1 MLIKADADIRLKL
14 AERYYKRAGNAV
26 DLLGAVTVRL
36 PGAGYRGAL
45 MQQLAD
51 QFAVR
56 LLKLQRLRYRLF
68 LRQSGDLS
76 GSNTYG
82 WIRKFQPN
90 TLGNTPGLGG
100 FLGIPASAAIKFS
113 LNETFKKLG
122 DGYVI
127 VLGHFQDQNF
137 CFRSDTKL
145 NFLGFFSD

>member
-90 TLGNTPGLGG
+90 TSWSGC
-100 FLGIPASAAIKFS
+100 FLGVPAGAAIKFS

-145 NFLGFFSD
+145 NFLGFFTD